1 VPCEA
6 LTTPALLSQRER
18 REKTKKQRVEGSLF
32 LGFVP
37 LSPSG
42 REGLGE

>member
-1 VPCEA
+1 VPSEA

-18 REKTKKQRVEGSLF
+18 REKEKQRLGVLF

-37 LSPSG
+37 LSPPG